1 MKEVEEVDPIL
12 NSTSAYKNFSAYKK
26 FSSIDIWIISR
37 LKKEN
42 SVSLVIMADEYAR
55 ERNISK
61 RSARRILERHLKL
74 LIENGIVERLPTYPV
89 SFRLKKLPIEYFSV
103 KSEDFQTCDCF
114 DLSYTTHTR
123 DTLGNRLVVS
133 QKITSSRNSAEELR
147 KHGLRVITRANKFRQ
162 RGLLIAQHKHSI
174 RPGTREHSDIA
185 FLYEENIKE
194 WNHSVLVFENDDEEF
209 MITNVKTRFTD
220 EKKAFMN
227 LMKSDKALDNAFK
240 KYKDAIMITL
250 TIPHIFPL
258 VIPLE
263 QNGKILGFIPL
274 QDSIITQLKASMLKW
289 IRSMW
294 KGRKIETF
302 TAYEYHNDYVLHIHV
317 LVFGIPYLIDWSRKY
332 GKKKED
338 ALTYYSRKYNIPLP
352 SDLETKM
359 KDGKLEPEDKTLISK
374 YVFTALLDKW
384 LQKILVRFDS
394 VLHMNLLQAYLDY
407 KKKEKLQGPVNELHK
422 IRNGKWVGK
431 PPKDAIITYSSGACY
446 EKVISPDQYVIK
458 YVLKIFEMIKSGGG
472 GGGVE
477 VENQAKVFGYWLF
490 GKRFNSYSRSLL
502 PKREKE
508 PKVPVWHFVGVYNI
522 LDIPDFI
529 TQNLITW

>member
-1 MKEVEEVDPIL
+1 
-12 NSTSAYKNFSAYKK
+12 
-26 FSSIDIWIISR
+26 
-37 LKKEN
+37 
-42 SVSLVIMADEYAR
+42 MADEYAR
-55 ERNISK
+55 ERNIK
-61 RSARRILERHLKL
+61 PRSARRVLERRLKIL
-74 LIENGIVERLPTYPV
+74 AEQGIVERLPTYPV
-89 SFRLKKLPIEYFSV
+89 SFKLKKLPIEYFSS
-103 KSEDFQTCDCF
+103 KSEDFQTYDSF
-114 DLSYTTHTR
+114 DLSLNSHSR
-123 DTLGNRLVVS
+123 KTLGNSANLK
-133 QKITSSRNSAEELR
+133 QKLQELR
-147 KHGLRVITRANKFRQ
+147 KIGLRVITLANAFRQ
-162 RGLLIAQHKHSI
+162 KGLLTAQYKASI
-174 RPGTREHSDIA
+174 RPGSREHSDIA
-185 FLYEENIKE
+185 YLYEENIKE

-209 MITNVKTRFTD
+209 MTMNVRTRFTD
-220 EKKAFMN
+220 EKKALMN
-227 LMKSDKALDNAFK
+227 LMKSNKALNNAFK
-240 KYKDAIMITL
+240 RHKDAIMITL

-258 VIPLE
+258 ILPIE
-263 QNGKILGFIPL
+263 QNGKIVGFIPL
-274 QDSIITQLKASMLKW
+274 QDSIITQLKKKMTDW
-289 IRSMW
+289 IRKMW

-302 TAYEYHNDYVLHIHV
+302 TAYEYHTDYNLHIHV
-317 LVFGIPYLIDWSRKY
+317 LVFGIPYLIDWNRKF
-332 GKKKED
+332 GRKKED
-338 ALTYYSRKYNIPLP
+338 ALTYYSHKYNIPLP
-352 SDLETKM
+352 QDAE
-359 KDGKLEPEDKTLISK
+359 KTEISK
-374 YVFTALLDKW
+374 YVFTALLDMW
-384 LQKILVRFDS
+384 IMDILTDFDS
-394 VLHMNLLQAYLDY
+394 ALHMNLLQAYLDY